1 MPRVPLKERLSYSTY
16 ASLGWSHRQIARRF
30 KRKRATIE
38 RWLDPVFHF
47 PGEELEE
54 TQFRHPITQKVWA
67 CVSAGGP
74 GAVVFFDGTLNAEKY
89 KDILANRLKKTAKK
103 LFGKSEWK
111 VVCFTIPVLIFCFLV
126 SI

>member
-1 MPRVPLKERLSYSTY
+1 MPPWVGVIDRLLADSDETDFEVGS
-16 ASLGWSHRQIARRF
+16 R
-30 KRKRATIE
+30 KRK
-38 RWLDPVFHF
+38 VFHF